1 MVEPERHD
9 SRLEAVDASFVRR
22 WLDELAG
29 EVARRR
35 DELTQL
41 DAAIGDADHGVN
53 LDAGLRAAM
62 DRLASEDETALGS
75 DETTPVAAVGSP
87 SADPSGSAVA
97 DAPSV
102 APPSVGSL
110 LQMVGM
116 TLLSTVGGAAGPL
129 YGSLF
134 LKMAGALDP
143 KPAVTAWEWS
153 QALRVGVGSVS
164 ARGRAVAGD
173 KTMLDALLPAVDTLQ
188 QMLEKGESLASALVA
203 ASAAAHDGMLATV
216 PMVARKG
223 RASYLGERSAGHQD
237 PGATSAHMLVAA
249 AARAAGGDDAST

>member
-1 MVEPERHD
+1 MVELERHG
-9 SRLEAVDASFVRR
+9 SRPDAVDGSFVRS
-22 WLDELAG
+22 WLDEFAE

-53 LDAGLRAAM
+53 LDAGLRAVTS
-62 DRLASEDETALGS
+62 RLASEGETALGS
-75 DETTPVAAVGSP
+75 DEKTPVAVGSP
-87 SADPSGSAVA
+87 SADPSDSPVT

-102 APPSVGSL
+102 TSPSVGSL

-134 LKMAGALDP
+134 LKMAGALDSDS
-143 KPAVTAWEWS
+143 AVTAWEWS

-203 ASAAAHDGMLATV
+203 ASGAAHDGMLATV

-249 AARAAGGDDAST
+249 AARAAGGDAAAT